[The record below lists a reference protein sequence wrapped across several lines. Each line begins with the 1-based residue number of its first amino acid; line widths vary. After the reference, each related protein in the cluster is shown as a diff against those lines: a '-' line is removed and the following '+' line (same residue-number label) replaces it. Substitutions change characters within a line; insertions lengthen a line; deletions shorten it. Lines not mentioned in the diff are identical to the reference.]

1 IHPFSLMQRDSHPES
16 IYELLAL
23 KVDRGLV
30 ATIVE
35 ETVETVDYSLGL
47 LTTSE
52 GRSSTRTH
60 KEKDFSKF
68 VQRILQTAEVS
79 NTDILVTL
87 IYLRRARA
95 HLSVDTE
102 EWALHRVFLGALLL
116 AHKYTNDSTLRNISW
131 SYATGAFGMRD
142 IGRME
147 REFLDVLDYELS
159 ISEADLLDLHQTL

>member
-1 IHPFSLMQRDSHPES
+1 
-16 IYELLAL
+16 
-23 KVDRGLV
+23 
-30 ATIVE
+30 IVE
-35 ETVETVDYSLGL
+35 ETIATVDHFLGL
-47 LTTSE
+47 LAISR

-60 KEKDFSKF
+60 KEKHFSKF

-116 AHKYTNDSTLRNISW
+116 AHKYTNDSTLRNI
-131 SYATGAFGMRD
+131 
-142 IGRME
+142 
-147 REFLDVLDYELS
+147 
-159 ISEADLLDLHQTL
+159 